1 MARAFFGCRKYP
13 TVRPGPIING
23 TPATKSRL
31 PNRMSVL
38 LKNSVIPNTVK
49 TAPEERKMIPSLRL
63 DPVSAVGRLGREDD
77 FFLRRC

>member
-1 MARAFFGCRKYP
+1 
-13 TVRPGPIING
+13 
-23 TPATKSRL
+23 
-31 PNRMSVL
+31 MSVL